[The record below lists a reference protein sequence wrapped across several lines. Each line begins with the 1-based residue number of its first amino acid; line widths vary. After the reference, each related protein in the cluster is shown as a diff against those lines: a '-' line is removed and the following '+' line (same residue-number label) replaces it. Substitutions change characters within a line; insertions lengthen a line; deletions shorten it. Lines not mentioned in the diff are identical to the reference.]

1 MGVKYMNVVV
11 NRLRYDDRV
20 MSCFV
25 DKRDMIV
32 ARSFEG
38 ARRNIRRKYALSEI
52 NTRWDG
58 NVGQE
63 SNI

>member
-1 MGVKYMNVVV
+1 MFM
-11 NRLRYDDRV
+11 
-20 MSCFV
+20 

-32 ARSFEG
+32 AKTMVFARLFEG
-38 ARRNIRRKYALSEI
+38 ARRNIRRKYALPEI
-52 NTRWDG
+52 NTRWNG